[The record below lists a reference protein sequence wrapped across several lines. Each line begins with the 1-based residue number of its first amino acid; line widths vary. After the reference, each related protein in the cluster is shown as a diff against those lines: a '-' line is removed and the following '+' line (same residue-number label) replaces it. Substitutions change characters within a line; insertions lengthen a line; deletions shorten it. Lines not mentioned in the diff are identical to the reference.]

1 MQPFVKVR
9 NWVDSGLLPGQPLD
23 HNWKP
28 WELAETDHNR
38 DTGDSW
44 SSKENAPFANPLH
57 YLVITCSF
65 EDVQYHERFKKDR
78 VLVVRSHPG
87 TTNSKASWLWMFW
100 NVSTPGGTASKL
112 IRSDGPQPKS
122 EGV

>member
-65 EDVQYHERFKKDR
+65 EDVQYHERFDR
-78 VLVVRSHPG
+78 QGACGSFAPRHDQFQGQLAVDVLECFDAG
-87 TTNSKASWLWMFW
+87 W
-100 NVSTPGGTASKL
+100 NGLQAN
-112 IRSDGPQPKS
+112 
-122 EGV
+122 